1 MTIQFA
7 RNSFFNQ
14 ITDKER
20 RNKSSV
26 YYGIKRG
33 AGVAKYSGFL
43 ATTCLVGL
51 AVTQNK
57 AMAAPT
63 GGNVVGGNAN
73 ITVSGSQT
81 NINQSSNRAAI
92 DWQSFSVAA
101 DESVNFTVPNG
112 GATLNRVVG
121 SQASLIQG
129 TVTSNGSLYLVNPN
143 GLVLDAGSQISAQ
156 NFIATTSN
164 IDPAQFMTGDH
175 VTLQKSSTNA
185 RISLKGT
192 ITVADRGVVGIFAPK
207 VENQGTII
215 ANLGSVVLA
224 GSQASVIDFN
234 GDGLINFELGATD
247 GRSGESLLASN
258 KGVINAAGGHVT
270 LTAQGAESLFNAI
283 VENSGTINATSLS
296 AKGGTVTLKSNLGSV
311 NDSGTIEAS
320 GTTGGGNV
328 LVWASE
334 ATQYTGDIK
343 AEALSN
349 NQNIQSN
356 GGAVEVSGLKYL
368 NFNGLVSTL
377 SHNGGKTGTLLL
389 DPTDIEIRDA
399 APSPAGPAEI
409 TVASNNFTG
418 VGTNNTSYI
427 LTANLVAALTSNNVT
442 VDATAAGA
450 GTGTGKITVS
460 NDIIWGGTGNLTLK
474 AGNGGI
480 ALNANITSN
489 NATKRNLVL
498 YSDGGITQDP
508 TKGITVN
515 DLAVQHNMG
524 VQFTSVSA
532 GGNTFLNYKAGQTY
546 VIKSV
551 DLGGENHID
560 SISQFE
566 SRHLDSTDYNLARNQ
581 VTIKNVGD
589 LNVTGI
595 IYTSFD
601 NTALVSGNLNLIV
614 SGHLQLVGSRSGG
627 LTLNLNGV
635 GDANYVTFHA
645 GEHRMYVTRY
655 VISSNGH
662 DIIIDGGV
670 SFNDAA
676 NSSGGGG
683 NPNVMDLRDASGN
696 SGTLKFNANSAVTFY
711 GNAITIKTDKFDFSQ
726 LAANATAI
734 GVTNNG
740 SVANTY
746 FIWDYATKNVTGKAV
761 LGTQADANGLSFA
774 GGSYTLIN
782 TGATGTGFDGARIS
796 AGTVRGGLSV
806 NATGDIFIVTPT
818 STPLQNI
825 TSSGGSITLSRPS
838 ASTAEYSFGSTLRL
852 TAKNNIAINAPL
864 TMASGVDLI
873 LNSGVG
879 AAQNTTWS
887 ITQNAIGIIT
897 ADQMSINY
905 DSTSLIPTGNENN
918 IGTVTLNSD
927 NKVGTIWGVV
937 AKTVSIKNVIDL
949 NLSGGLV
956 GAGAANNSTITIDV
970 GATKNITIAPERNS
984 NLFHARGF
992 KTITLKANQLVFSN
1006 TSPHGITGDNRSFN
1020 TNNADLVLN
1029 TNRTPDGI
1037 HAFRVLHL
1045 ATGDVNLYN
1054 FILGTGNLTLK
1065 NYAGASLEVTTV
1077 TGDVLVGSAATAG
1090 SNGVSANATTYSG
1103 STFDTSWIT
1112 TNAIGSS
1119 HFDEIFA
1126 KYDTNAVKATGN
1138 IYVALSSNASDDNLR
1153 KIWSFTSTG
1162 GNVVFVNGA
1171 GVVNNFSAA
1180 LDTVVSAT
1188 TAGKGIQINSAVT
1201 FGTKNATLNAG
1212 TVVSNAGGISGT
1224 GALTVSAGN
1233 LTLNSG
1239 GAVSLSGLSVL
1250 GSVGGTVAGAVTL
1263 SGSFASL
1270 ADFTQTASG
1279 AFSITNSKSLT
1290 VTAGPTRLNGATGA
1304 ISYIVTGT
1312 TTPPGG
1318 TPTNNTLTLN
1328 TAINNGASNVTLS
1341 SAGALEVNKDI
1352 ATTGNISLTS
1362 TAENISGTG
1371 ALSGAA
1377 VTLQANTNIVANGNI
1392 TATGALNLTS
1402 TNGGISGTGALSGV
1416 AVTLQA
1422 NTGLVIGGNITATG
1436 NLSLTSTTDTI
1447 TSAAMSAFT
1456 LSGKNINAT
1465 ASKKLD
1471 FGGTIITATGTGVD
1485 GIVSLTSSTANIIGS
1500 GAISGTV
1507 VTATAN
1513 TALSLSGSVIASAG
1527 DVNLTAT
1534 TDSFTGNTGAGSK
1547 TISGRNVAITAQKG
1561 LDFGSTILT
1570 ATGAI
1575 NGANINGKVT
1585 LKSNDENITGSG
1597 AISGTV
1603 VNLKANTGLNIGGNI
1618 TASDNLTLTSVT
1630 DAITSASMSAYTIK
1644 GKNITLIAQK
1654 ALNFGG
1660 TIITATGTGVD
1671 GVVSLTSNDETI
1683 SGSGTISGTKVTV
1696 TANTALT
1703 LSGSVTASAG
1713 DVILKSLTG
1722 SFTGNT
1728 GVGARRISGKNV
1740 AITAQ
1745 TALNFGTT
1753 VISTTGAIVGSAIDG
1768 KVTLTS
1774 NAGSI
1779 SGSGAITGTVVSLSS
1794 YIGLEIGGNITA
1806 SDELTLASLNAT
1818 ITSAAM
1824 SAATIKGKNITLSAM
1839 NNLDFGATNIVATG
1853 AVTTTTA
1860 TVNRVQVTTVNGKV
1874 NLSSTNGNITGK
1886 GAISGTKVTEHAGN
1900 SITVDGL
1907 ITASA
1912 GDVSLTAG
1920 TGGITGT
1927 SEITATTLTLAST
1940 GAVNLSALSLGA
1952 TGTVTG
1958 TVAGDVAL
1966 GGSFLNYGGLRQ
1978 TANGSY
1984 AVTNSRSMT
1993 ITTLPS
1999 RASGVTGSISFTVTG
2014 VGNSLTFNNALN
2026 NTTGSLTLVSSGALT
2041 VSAAITTT
2049 TGGVTLSSVG
2059 ALAINAGITTGSGN
2073 VSLNSGAGLT
2083 INTAITTTSG
2093 NVSLRSVGAL
2103 AVNTDITT
2111 TGNVDLHSTTAGI
2124 SFGTNKKITANTL
2137 SGDAAGNVDLKTNLV
2152 KLGTFT
2158 VTNSGTSRN
2167 LLKVTN
2173 DGALEIIGVV
2183 TNAGQTVNIITGTGD
2198 LNTTGAGHII
2208 ADTLTGSAAGVVNI
2222 ATSINNLG
2230 AFTVSGGSNFTLTN
2244 DKALIVAGA
2253 VSAVGGTLQL
2263 ETSSG
2268 AISVNKDITAA
2279 TVNLRAF
2286 TAIISGA
2293 TSASNTGNGLINA
2306 TNLSLSGNGA
2316 MTAYGSFGTLSS
2328 FTQGASGGA
2337 VIVSSA
2343 TGLTVSSAV
2352 NNGSNAVT
2360 LMAGSGNL
2368 ALNAAV
2374 TGSDVTLGS
2383 AGGKISQTAKLTVNG
2398 KLIADAAGGSLTLE
2412 NTSNEISQLAGIRG
2426 AGISIKNTK
2435 ALTLTGNITSTGLG
2449 NTIIINNSLGATNT
2463 EKAISLGADIVISG
2477 ATILL
2482 DLGGGTSG
2490 TTHTNGDGGAFTT
2503 GNFVLKTYAAGNVS
2517 NSSNLAI
2524 LANSFTFGTAA
2535 NTVFIDTGIST
2546 LSTAIGQSNFVAND
2560 KGVIVIGAD
2569 YADARL
2575 GTLKA
2580 STSLSNSSLTG
2591 ASISSSDYSKLR
2603 YGTLQNTSAST
2614 DVNFAGD
2621 IYVNG
2626 ATVNFTSITS
2636 TGGHVYFVG
2645 AYTDA
2650 NNLIVSAGNGI
2661 AINAALNVGANKLTL
2676 TTGRGGVVG
2685 SGVITA
2691 GTLTT
2696 TNDAAI
2702 ASVTGSGV
2710 VGGINLSGSNLISA
2724 FGDLSNSG
2732 GGNISIT
2739 NGQTANVV
2747 SGANWSNKNG
2757 MIIVKLTTGNLNLLG
2772 DMTVATGTA
2781 ALRVD
2786 LASSANITSS
2796 TGTNTISG
2804 KGVDVYYSGK
2814 SDGNG
2819 VKFNL
2824 GTAPAVGSTPAVAG
2838 GVFTHVADATPK
2850 SGTSE
2855 TIDKA
2860 YTVPVTTSFL
2870 SLGATS
2876 GITVVNN
2883 DGTTPSS
2890 QPAVGKGL
2898 RFRTTDAVTID
2909 GNWGAATATNN
2920 GSLRWIEGGTINV
2933 KPNTAFAGSI
2943 VLVATDTAWTAAGT
2957 TATVAGNAATNDI
2970 FANLYIAGNL
2980 TAAKDVILLQ
2990 NGDLSATK
2998 KTSVA
3003 PGADAYG
3010 IYVGGA
3016 VTATSGSVIMSQ
3028 NKAITATAGSAW
3040 GIKANNTIYGKIG
3053 VDIYNGGAVTANQT
3067 ANTLNVSAYGVQL
3080 IGAVSTGDQLA
3091 ANSASINNNGDVKAN
3106 IISDATAYGS
3116 TAASAFTT
3124 SATNS
3129 ADATINANAAAE
3141 AVRALNA
3148 AIAGTAAGSKPS
3160 ISITVSG
3167 TATTYDLSTT
3177 LGYNN
3182 AYAASVTKYKNE
3194 NASLKTNLI
3203 NSNKATLLFAGK
3215 AVSATGVSTG
3225 NVTSGSVSIGN
3236 NANVTDNV
3244 DVSGAAITSS
3254 KIPTVSS
3261 TGLALGVLT
3270 ASQGRVVVSHAG
3282 AVSGITSAT
3291 GINLASATGK
3301 GVANVGK
3308 RVTVNTNP
3316 ATITT
3321 PTASVTGGVAV
3332 SAFGSVTSNSTSGA
3346 SKGIA
3351 AGVLTGSVGAMTVTQ
3366 TGNVMGGV
3374 SATGVSLTNV
3384 NATGSV
3390 GTIQTKV
3397 ETSGANTTTTVTTT
3411 DTVLGNITIGQ
3422 SGDVTAGAGHAMGIS
3437 GAALTGSLGSVNV
3450 SQDGAVTGT
3459 GGAATGIN
3467 LAGAVTATNALAVPG
3482 ATPAAA
3488 AVTNKTDYLA
3498 VTGGVSINQAGDV
3511 HATGAGASAKA
3522 IAAIAVNGASGV
3534 AVTQNGNVTGK
3545 LDAYGIY
3552 AAGALGSTH
3561 GTVSVSNEAAK
3572 TIRAETGRAFG
3583 INLLG
3588 GVSTAGSVVA
3598 TRDGSIT
3605 VAQKSTVTADKS
3617 SATGLNIGA
3626 VILTT
3631 GTNGSTVNLS
3641 NSGNVTANQSKDN
3654 RSVSATGI
3662 MTAFVSGGNL
3672 ATNHVTITNSGVV
3685 TANNF
3690 NTAAENALAQDLI
3703 NSLPGQSVTAT
3714 GVNATTTLS
3723 GGKMNI
3729 SNSGDV
3735 THGTNVTARNYIV
3748 SATGIN
3754 LTGNQIAGAALTI
3767 TQSGAITGLT
3777 SAMGVNEAGFM
3788 QAIKGDLTVQ
3798 STGAKEVKAETGLS
3812 TSGTATGL
3820 NLIGTL
3826 LANAGK
3832 VTVSQDGNVTGVLNA
3847 TGINLLTASATGVA
3861 QVTRTTGGAIVT
3873 AGVLSGLTITHTG
3886 DVSSNEMVGTSK
3898 GINVIGGLTA
3908 TNGIVTVTQDL
3919 STLPTAKGITGGV
3932 LARGISLGGVTSTGV
3947 VSSNAGSGVT
3957 ATTTA
3962 SVMGGITIR
3971 QNGNVTGKNGDANGI
3986 LVNGAITAIN
3996 GTVTVR
4002 TGVDASAT
4010 PVVTNRIIN
4019 AKTGKAFGMNLLGAV
4034 TTVGHASNV
4043 DASIIAAQNATV
4055 TSDKGSATGL
4065 NAGAVIL
4072 ANATTSSTVNLSNN
4086 GDVTANQSKANRSV
4100 SATGISTVYVA
4111 GGNLATNNVTITNNG
4126 IVKANNVDD
4135 TTAAG
4140 YASDYFI
4147 SVAKAEAANKY
4158 NTQATNA
4165 ATAAMTGQDFL
4176 TVGAKTYNLATEKNA
4191 ATNAFV
4197 ADYLATK
4204 EEVTKYVTSRK
4215 AAYAQ
4220 AGSVVNSTGVN
4231 SGTVIA
4237 GGNLNVSNTAE
4248 VSHGANGT
4256 AQNYVVSATGVNLTG
4271 VLVASLGKVAVSQT
4285 ASVEGITAAT
4295 GISMISA
4302 SGTGRA
4308 KVSYTTK
4315 LNSDPETAPTT
4326 VTESVTGGVS
4336 ISATGV
4342 VTSNSTAGTSKG
4354 IVVLGGLTGTLGT
4367 VTVTLGGDMNVT
4379 NSGKV
4384 SGGVSATGI
4393 TLAAVTATGSA
4404 SITATNKVETTTSVK
4419 VGTGIPTVT
4428 KSTNTK
4434 VTTTEAISGDITI
4447 KELGDVKANAGSA
4460 TGIVGYGGI
4469 TSILGSVNVTQSG
4482 SINGTGGSA
4491 TGINLA
4497 GVVTSINA
4505 ASSSNTQ
4512 PAFTP
4517 VPTVS
4522 GTTTV
4527 TTTTVTTTNSSVNGA
4542 VTGSISL
4549 KQTGDVSAGAG
4560 AAKAISAV
4568 VLNGASGV
4576 NVAQSSNVEGS
4587 TDAYGIYVLG
4597 SIGATKGKVT
4607 VKTSVDDAGDALTT
4621 AKTITATTGNAF
4633 GMNLL
4638 GAVTSGSFGLVDNAN
4653 ITVEQ
4658 NAAVTANGGSATGV
4672 AIPVIILANDTAS
4685 TVSSV
4690 ISVVNN
4696 GAVSATQS
4704 KANRSVS
4711 ATGVSTALVLGGNLA
4726 TNNVTITN
4734 NGIVKANNASD
4745 TTAAGYASDY
4755 FINVAKAEA
4764 ANKYTTQATN
4774 AANTTINAVT
4784 PGATAKI
4791 TVAGID
4797 YLIGTDAQKA
4807 TARTAFVAD
4816 YLATNPVVTS
4826 FVASRKAA
4834 LYQAGSVVNSTGINA
4849 GTTLS
4854 GGAMTITNSGDVSH
4868 GTNKSAL
4875 NYVASATGINLT
4887 GNQIAGAALTVT
4899 QSGAITGNSSA
4910 IGVNEAGLMQA
4921 IKGTLTVQSTD
4932 ATKEVK
4938 VDTTATTF
4946 GTATGLNLN
4955 GTLLANAGQ
4964 IIVNHDGK
4972 VTGVLN
4978 ATGINLLTAT
4988 AIGVAQVT
4996 RGTGVNT
5003 TGVLSG
5009 LTITVIGDVS
5019 SNETIG
5025 TSKGINVIAG
5035 LTATNGIVT
5044 VTQNSSTTTGIS
5056 GGVLASGI
5064 TLGGVTSTGVVASDV
5079 GTGVGR
5085 VVTSAAP
5092 GGIVI
5097 RQNSHVTGN
5106 TGGANGILVNGA
5118 ITAINGTVTVK
5129 TGVDASATPV
5139 VTNRII
5145 NAKSGKAFGMNLLG
5159 AVTTVGHASNVDA
5172 SIIAAQNA
5180 TVTSDKGSATGLN
5193 AGAVILANA
5202 TTSSTVNLSNNGD
5215 VTANQSKA
5223 NRSVSATGI
5232 STAYVYGGNLAT
5244 NNVTITNNGI
5254 VKAINVDDTTA
5265 GTFATDAQTNAIN
5278 LDYDAYLT
5286 EVSTNWAKADVA
5298 SKFNNGGV
5306 SYQYY
5311 IGVNTYTIYNNSPNT
5326 DVVKLATAA
5335 YKNLLK
5341 NDPNYSAAANPQ
5353 WRINKLAQ
5361 IGQTGS
5367 VVTAT
5372 GVSAGTVIAGGNLTI
5387 ENTSTGAVS
5396 HGSVDAAPNYLVSAT
5411 GINVTG
5417 ALIATLGQVS
5427 VKQGGAVT
5435 GVTSATGISMIS
5447 ATGSGIAG
5455 VSYTTQIGN
5464 GVATSTAVTSA
5475 VTSAISISGNGNV
5488 SASGATSTAKGIV
5501 VLGNLI
5507 GTQGAVSVTLGTST
5521 TTGTV
5526 SGGASATGISVVNVN
5541 ATGSAT
5547 KIETKVVTAPAPSS
5561 TTTTT
5566 VTTTTAL
5573 AGDITITQKGDV
5585 SVSAVSAGSATGVV
5599 GNALT
5604 AALGSVSVT
5613 AGAVTGVSS
5622 ATTGV
5627 GNTATGI
5634 NLTGVATAT
5643 NANAVNGTTIT
5654 AGNTKTTTNLS
5665 AVTGS
5670 IVSLNQTGDVIVNGS
5685 GTVGEAKAIVTS
5697 VLSGAS
5703 GVSVLQNGAV
5713 TGKSDAYGILVN
5725 GAILSNSG
5733 VVRVKS
5739 GVSLITDTTVPATAK
5754 IITAKNGKAYGIK
5767 LADVN
5772 TARAVGVTADGSIT
5786 VGQYATV
5793 TADKSSATG
5802 VTLANVILANGTAN
5816 STINLSN
5823 NGAVTAKQSVANPL
5837 VTAIGVAVNGA
5848 VVGGNMAGNNVTI
5861 TNGGVVAAKTSADV
5875 IVPTSS
5881 FDIKAVAS
5889 ITANTVGNTL
5899 SLNAIGNIDATGAVI
5914 IAKTVTASS
5923 GTAVNV
5929 GGKVSLNNGGNQI
5942 ANFGAITAGSFDI
5955 GSAIDFNLTGDLTKT
5970 STVVSDPMKLSNY
5983 KNGLGITVAA
5993 GGISAKRASGNLAIS
6008 FKGTGKFAAAGGSIT
6023 YVNTAVNPN
6032 TSTVLTSTDLSNKA
6046 SSVTSAGVT
6055 ITSN

>member
-1 MTIQFA
+1 MFNTSMLNKAIDA
-7 RNSFFNQ
+7 SFFNKSS
-14 ITDKER
+14 DKQR
-20 RNKSSV
+20 RNKSSL

-33 AGVAKYSGFL
+33 AGVAKYSGLL

-73 ITVSGSQT
+73 ITVSGTQT
-81 NINQSSNRAAI
+81 NINQTTNRAAI

-129 TVTSNGSLYLVNPN
+129 RVSSNGSLYLVNPN

-234 GDGLINFELGATD
+234 GDGLINFELGASD
-247 GRSGESLLASN
+247 GRTGESLLASN

-270 LTAQGAESLFNAI
+270 LTAQGAESLFNAV

-296 AKGGTVTLKSNLGSV
+296 AKGGTVTLKANLGSV

-320 GTTGGGNV
+320 GATGGGNV

-334 ATQYTGDIK
+334 NAKFTGNIK

-349 NQNIQSN
+349 SQNIISN
-356 GGAVEVSGLKYL
+356 GGAVEISGIKYL

-389 DPTDIEIRDA
+389 DPSDITISNGTDTDSANASNSFTGSAATSIINVTTLVTALGTNNIIIDA
-399 APSPAGPAEI
+399 TGGSGTSTTSSI
-409 TVASNNFTG
+409 TVAND
-418 VGTNNTSYI
+418 VVWTSGKNLT
-427 LTANLVAALTSNNVT
+427 LTAGSGGIAINAKIN
-442 VDATAAGA
+442 G
-450 GTGTGKITVS
+450 GT
-460 NDIIWGGTGNLTLK
+460 TGNLTMTS
-474 AGNGGI
+474 GG
-480 ALNANITSN
+480 NITEG
-489 NATKRNLVL
+489 AA
-498 YSDGGITQDP
+498 GIIIANT
-508 TKGITVN
+508 
-515 DLAVQHNMG
+515 
-524 VQFTSVSA
+524 VSA
-532 GGNTFLNYKAGQTY
+532 
-546 VIKSV
+546 S
-551 DLGGENHID
+551 
-560 SISQFE
+560 
-566 SRHLDSTDYNLARNQ
+566 
-581 VTIKNVGD
+581 
-589 LNVTGI
+589 
-595 IYTSFD
+595 
-601 NTALVSGNLNLIV
+601 
-614 SGHLQLVGSRSGG
+614 
-627 LTLNLNGV
+627 
-635 GDANYVTFHA
+635 
-645 GEHRMYVTRY
+645 
-655 VISSNGH
+655 
-662 DIIIDGGV
+662 
-670 SFNDAA
+670 
-676 NSSGGGG
+676 
-683 NPNVMDLRDASGN
+683 
-696 SGTLKFNANSAVTFY
+696 
-711 GNAITIKTDKFDFSQ
+711 
-726 LAANATAI
+726 
-734 GVTNNG
+734 
-740 SVANTY
+740 
-746 FIWDYATKNVTGKAV
+746 
-761 LGTQADANGLSFA
+761 
-774 GGSYTLIN
+774 
-782 TGATGTGFDGARIS
+782 
-796 AGTVRGGLSV
+796 
-806 NATGDIFIVTPT
+806 
-818 STPLQNI
+818 
-825 TSSGGSITLSRPS
+825 
-838 ASTAEYSFGSTLRL
+838 
-852 TAKNNIAINAPL
+852 
-864 TMASGVDLI
+864 
-873 LNSGVG
+873 
-879 AAQNTTWS
+879 
-887 ITQNAIGIIT
+887 
-897 ADQMSINY
+897 
-905 DSTSLIPTGNENN
+905 
-918 IGTVTLNSD
+918 
-927 NKVGTIWGVV
+927 
-937 AKTVSIKNVIDL
+937 
-949 NLSGGLV
+949 
-956 GAGAANNSTITIDV
+956 
-970 GATKNITIAPERNS
+970 
-984 NLFHARGF
+984 
-992 KTITLKANQLVFSN
+992 
-1006 TSPHGITGDNRSFN
+1006 
-1020 TNNADLVLN
+1020 
-1029 TNRTPDGI
+1029 
-1037 HAFRVLHL
+1037 
-1045 ATGDVNLYN
+1045 
-1054 FILGTGNLTLK
+1054 
-1065 NYAGASLEVTTV
+1065 
-1077 TGDVLVGSAATAG
+1077 
-1090 SNGVSANATTYSG
+1090 
-1103 STFDTSWIT
+1103 
-1112 TNAIGSS
+1112 
-1119 HFDEIFA
+1119 
-1126 KYDTNAVKATGN
+1126 
-1138 IYVALSSNASDDNLR
+1138 
-1153 KIWSFTSTG
+1153 STG
-1162 GNVVFVNGA
+1162 GNIVLDNAANSMTKLGA
-1171 GVVNNFSAA
+1171 ITVGTTNKSITIVNNR
-1180 LDTVVSAT
+1180 
-1188 TAGKGIQINSAVT
+1188 
-1201 FGTKNATLNAG
+1201 
-1212 TVVSNAGGISGT
+1212 
-1224 GALTVSAGN
+1224 ALT
-1233 LTLNSG
+1233 LT
-1239 GAVSLSGLSVL
+1239 GAVS
-1250 GSVGGTVAGAVTL
+1250 
-1263 SGSFASL
+1263 
-1270 ADFTQTASG
+1270 TANN
-1279 AFSITNSKSLT
+1279 ATN
-1290 VTAGPTRLNGATGA
+1290 
-1304 ISYIVTGT
+1304 
-1312 TTPPGG
+1312 
-1318 TPTNNTLTLN
+1318 
-1328 TAINNGASNVTLS
+1328 
-1341 SAGALEVNKDI
+1341 
-1352 ATTGNISLTS
+1352 TGNISITTAKLNADDNGKLTI
-1362 TAENISGTG
+1362 NNTG
-1371 ALSGAA
+1371 G
-1377 VTLQANTNIVANGNI
+1377 I
-1392 TATGALNLTS
+1392 TWYGTGALNLTLDIGGMLFNGNI
-1402 TNGGISGTGALSGV
+1402 NGGTTGILNIDTKGQVTNNSGFVTAGTLNFTGRNTAGSVLNNASLLFFGENHVGKIGNITGATGNADFRVDNYQDIVIDGVVNWNGTLRLNSVGGSITQNANSTITATAIDFEAFDTFTTYNNVTLGNNGNRISRISTLYAKDFTLVNSGNLEIGLGSSGSTAVHTIISGTA
-1416 AVTLQA
+1416 
-1422 NTGLVIGGNITATG
+1422 NITT
-1436 NLSLTSTTDTI
+1436 
-1447 TSAAMSAFT
+1447 
-1456 LSGKNINAT
+1456 
-1465 ASKKLD
+1465 
-1471 FGGTIITATGTGVD
+1471 TATTGANAQAGNFTQTQGLAAGTLN
-1485 GIVSLTSSTANIIGS
+1485 LTVA
-1500 GAISGTV
+1500 GA
-1507 VTATAN
+1507 
-1513 TALSLSGSVIASAG
+1513 
-1527 DVNLTAT
+1527 VNLTNRGNDIT
-1534 TDSFTGNTGAGSK
+1534 TLGTLSFDGTKDFGIASFHGTGLTINNNITTTGDVTLILGGGGVTFGANK
-1547 TISGRNVAITAQKG
+1547 KITANSLTG
-1561 LDFGSTILT
+1561 SAASNVNLTTSINNLGDFTITNTQNAERTRYISNYQLT
-1570 ATGAI
+1570 VTNDKALNILGTVSNLGGTVNLAVTGAI
-1575 NGANINGKVT
+1575 NTTAPVAGRAAVPASQGVAAQPAVAAVAGGKIIADKLIGSATDSVAILGNITNLGNFGVGSGNNFSLTNDNGFTIIGAVGSSAARAGVVT
-1585 LKSNDENITGSG
+1585 LKTLAGDINTSTEASPGIGS
-1597 AISGTV
+1597 
-1603 VNLKANTGLNIGGNI
+1603 I
-1618 TASDNLTLTSVT
+1618 TAASLAVESAGAATLKGLTLT
-1630 DAITSASMSAYTIK
+1630 
-1644 GKNITLIAQK
+1644 
-1654 ALNFGG
+1654 
-1660 TIITATGTGVD
+1660 
-1671 GVVSLTSNDETI
+1671 
-1683 SGSGTISGTKVTV
+1683 
-1696 TANTALT
+1696 
-1703 LSGSVTASAG
+1703 
-1713 DVILKSLTG
+1713 
-1722 SFTGNT
+1722 
-1728 GVGARRISGKNV
+1728 
-1740 AITAQ
+1740 
-1745 TALNFGTT
+1745 
-1753 VISTTGAIVGSAIDG
+1753 
-1768 KVTLTS
+1768 
-1774 NAGSI
+1774 
-1779 SGSGAITGTVVSLSS
+1779 GAITGHVA
-1794 YIGLEIGGNITA
+1794 GNV
-1806 SDELTLASLNAT
+1806 L
-1818 ITSAAM
+1818 
-1824 SAATIKGKNITLSAM
+1824 
-1839 NNLDFGATNIVATG
+1839 
-1853 AVTTTTA
+1853 
-1860 TVNRVQVTTVNGKV
+1860 
-1874 NLSSTNGNITGK
+1874 
-1886 GAISGTKVTEHAGN
+1886 ISGVYTGN
-1900 SITVDGL
+1900 SGL
-1907 ITASA
+1907 Q
-1912 GDVSLTAG
+1912 
-1920 TGGITGT
+1920 
-1927 SEITATTLTLAST
+1927 
-1940 GAVNLSALSLGA
+1940 
-1952 TGTVTG
+1952 
-1958 TVAGDVAL
+1958 
-1966 GGSFLNYGGLRQ
+1966 Q

-1984 AVTNSRSMT
+1984 IISNATSFTVSNTSKPN
-1993 ITTLPS
+1993 
-1999 RASGVTGSISFTVTG
+1999 RAQGVTGDVGFIATGTGNFVTLSEDVDFGAFSLTLGSDEALTLNHNITTTGKLNLTSKVGISNTGFKINAGTISGSAGGAVNLATNVTNLGDFTVTNG
-2014 VGNSLTFNNALN
+2014 ANLTITNDKALVVN
-2026 NTTGSLTLVSSGALT
+2026 GAVNLTAGT
-2041 VSAAITTT
+2041 AAT
-2049 TGGVTLSSVG
+2049 
-2059 ALAINAGITTGSGN
+2059 AGN
-2073 VSLNSGAGLT
+2073 VSL
-2083 INTAITTTSG
+2083 
-2093 NVSLRSVGAL
+2093 
-2103 AVNTDITT
+2103 TT
-2111 TGNVDLHSTTAGI
+2111 TGNVNNVGNSITTSTVANAVG
-2124 SFGTNKKITANTL
+2124 SITAQNVTL
-2137 SGDAAGNVDLKTNLV
+2137 TSAGLINVSNL
-2152 KLGTFT
+2152 
-2158 VTNSGTSRN
+2158 S
-2167 LLKVTN
+2167 
-2173 DGALEIIGVV
+2173 
-2183 TNAGQTVNIITGTGD
+2183 VNG
-2198 LNTTGAGHII
+2198 
-2208 ADTLTGSAAGVVNI
+2208 TLTGSAAGAVTLGGSINLLGAITQSAIGAFAVNATGNLVVTNAPTRTGTATGAINYNVTGSTTSGGVTTYNTITIGGQLNFGASDVSFNSSGAIAVNSNVTTTGNISLISSNGGITNLASTKITAATLTGSANGNVSLITSITNLGNFTITNNTNTLTLNNDKALNISGVVKATNNNADISINTVTLNVTGGGITTANTGNLKAIVINGSATDKVTLKGSIDSIGNFSVTNNRDFELTSAVATRAGGALNVGTGNVSITTTQGDITTNNATITANNLTLTSAGAINMSGLALSGSITGSAKGAVTLGGSFASLGAFTQSVSGAFTVTNARSLTISAAPTRTNGATGLISYSVTGASNTLTTSGALNFIATDVSFSSEGALVISNAMSSTGVISLTSTSAGISGSGLVTAGTLNVTAADNVSLTTSLTNLGVVSVTGTSKNFTLSNNKALNI
-2222 ATSINNLG
+2222 AKAVIVTGAVSLTTTNGGAITTGANGSITAASLAVTSAGAASLSGLNISGAVTGTVNGAVTLDGTFGSYSGLQQTANGTFTLKSSQNLTNLVAPTRKTGVTGAVVIATTGTGTISFFSTVNFDANNVSISSDAELVIDQNLITTGNLYLSSKNGSVKTFVDSATPANSKKITANILTGSAGGAVNLAGSVATLGAFTQTASGDFTLKNDRNLLVTAAPTRTNNATGTIEIEVTGSTTANNAVNYNTLTVNAVLTTGAANLSLKSSGALAINNNLTTTGTVSVSSTNGAIILAGGRKITADILIGSANSTTNDVFLTTNVNKLGAFTVANGKNLTIINDKALTVTGAVALSAAATGVNPAKGNVTLQSLVGGITGTGGISANNLTLTSAEAINLSGLTLTGTVSGTARGAVTLDGSIATLGGFVQFANGNFSVTNSRSMVVSVAPVRIFGVSGNISYNVTGAGNILELKSNINNGAANVSLRSDGALAINGDVVTTGNVDIQSDNAGITMGTGKVIAANTLTGKARGSVTLNTNISNLG
-2230 AFTVSGGSNFTLTN
+2230 AFTVNAPDNLNLGNIPNLTLTN
-2244 DKALIVAGA
+2244 NNGFTITGVVSNAVTGGYVKLISSLGGINTTPDGRVDAEMLIGSAAGEVNLATRIDKLNTFTVTGNNNLSIANDRALSVIGLVSAKDGTVKLSTNSGGLTLNNSIDNSITATTVNLVGWAGINGSLGKIKATTLMGSNISAAVTLNTNITNLNLFTVNNSNFALTNDGALNVIGA
-2253 VSAVGGTLQL
+2253 VSAG
-2263 ETSSG
+2263 
-2268 AISVNKDITAA
+2268 
-2279 TVNLRAF
+2279 
-2286 TAIISGA
+2286 
-2293 TSASNTGNGLINA
+2293 TGNISLA
-2306 TNLSLSGNGA
+2306 TTGA
-2316 MTAYGSFGTLSS
+2316 
-2328 FTQGASGGA
+2328 
-2337 VIVSSA
+2337 
-2343 TGLTVSSAV
+2343 
-2352 NNGSNAVT
+2352 
-2360 LMAGSGNL
+2360 L
-2368 ALNAAV
+2368 ALNASLSGADISLTAGGAGGAISQAAAANVTASGTLSASTAGAV
-2374 TGSDVTLGS
+2374 ALTATGNSIAKLGAITGSSITINNARAL
-2383 AGGKISQTAKLTVNG
+2383 
-2398 KLIADAAGGSLTLE
+2398 SLTGD
-2412 NTSNEISQLAGIRG
+2412 IV
-2426 AGISIKNTK
+2426 
-2435 ALTLTGNITSTGLG
+2435 STGG
-2449 NTIIINNSLGATNT
+2449 AITINNSFGDTDAK
-2463 EKAISLGADIVISG
+2463 KAITVAPATGTTIIVSGGDI
-2477 ATILL
+2477 LF

-2490 TTHTNGDGGAFTT
+2490 NSHTSGGGVFDA
-2503 GNFVLKTYAAGNVS
+2503 GNNLLKTYGG
-2517 NSSNLAI
+2517 
-2524 LANSFTFGTAA
+2524 TQTAA
-2535 NTVFIDTGIST
+2535 NASNLTILADSFSLGATGSNKNFDVGSAK
-2546 LSTAIGQSNFVAND
+2546 LSTVTGKVTFVDDRGVLVLGSNTDVGGVTYQAKSNTYGNVKTGGAIAS
-2560 KGVIVIGAD
+2560 AD
-2569 YADARL
+2569 L
-2575 GTLKA
+2575 SKVTGTV
-2580 STSLSNSSLTG
+2580 
-2591 ASISSSDYSKLR
+2591 ISSV
-2603 YGTLQNTSAST
+2603 NET
-2614 DVNFAGD
+2614 DVNFTGD

-2636 TGGHVYFVG
+2636 TGGRVYFVG

-2710 VGGINLSGSNLISA
+2710 VGGINLSGENVITKL
-2724 FGDLSNSG
+2724 GDLTNSG
-2732 GGNISIT
+2732 GGGISIKNSKAT
-2739 NGQTANVV
+2739 QTDVAEN
-2747 SGANWSNKNG
+2747 AIWSNKNG

-2772 DMTVATGTA
+2772 DMTVATGTT

-2786 LASSANITSS
+2786 LGASANITSS

-2824 GTAPAVGSTPAVAG
+2824 GATAAVGSTPAFAG

-2850 SGTSE
+2850 SGSSE

-2890 QPAVGKGL
+2890 QPLGKGL
-2898 RFRTTDAVTID
+2898 RFGSAVAVTID

-2933 KPNTAFAGSI
+2933 KPNASFAGSI
-2943 VLVATDTAWTAAGT
+2943 VLAATGSAAT
-2957 TATVAGNAATNDI
+2957 PTIAGNATTNDI
-2970 FANLYIAGNL
+2970 FANLYVAGNL

-2990 NGDLSATK
+2990 TGNVTPPALLASG
-2998 KTSVA
+2998 KTASNA

-3016 VTATSGSVIMSQ
+3016 VTATSGSVIMAQ
-3028 NKAITATAGSAW
+3028 TGAVTANSGSAW
-3040 GIKANNTIYGKIG
+3040 GIKANNIIYGKIG
-3053 VDIYNGGAVTANQT
+3053 VDIYNGGAVTAAQT
-3067 ANTLNVSAYGVQL
+3067 LSNLSVSAYGVQL
-3080 IGAVSTGDQLA
+3080 IGAVWTGGNLA
-3091 ANSASINNNGDVKAN
+3091 ANSVGINNNGDVKAN
-3106 IISDATAYGS
+3106 ILSDATAYGS
-3116 TAASAFTT
+3116 MAASVFTT

-3861 QVTRTTGGAIVT
+3861 NVSKTVQINSATASASMPVT
-3873 AGVLSGLTITHTG
+3873 AGVASGVSISETG
-3886 DVSSNEMVGTSK
+3886 NVTSNSTVGTSK
-3898 GINVIGGLTA
+3898 GINVIAGVTA
-3908 TNGIVTVTQDL
+3908 TLGKVEITQESDV
-3919 STLPTAKGITGGV
+3919 AGGV
-3932 LARGISLGGVTSTGV
+3932 LASGITLSGVTSTGSAERID
-3947 VSSNAGSGVT
+3947 SSVGTSGIGEANIVK
-3957 ATTTA
+3957 TTTLTKNDA
-3962 SVMGGITIR
+3962 VVGGITIR
-3971 QNGNVTGKNGDANGI
+3971 QNGAVTGNNGDANGI
-3986 LVNGAITAIN
+3986 VGYGALTAIN
-3996 GTVTVR
+3996 GAVSVKTAVDSTLAAAVT
-4002 TGVDASAT
+4002 S
-4010 PVVTNRIIN
+4010 
-4019 AKTGKAFGMNLLGAV
+4019 KTIRAMNGKAFGMNLVAPV
-4034 TTVGHASNV
+4034 STV
-4043 DASIIAAQNATV
+4043 SINGFTGEAGITVAQNATI
-4055 TSDKGSATGL
+4055 TSDNSSATGL
-4065 NAGAVIL
+4065 NTGAVIL
-4072 ANATTSSTVNLSNN
+4072 ANGTTSSTVNLSNSGN
-4086 GDVTANQSKANRSV
+4086 VTANQSKANRSV
-4100 SATGISTVYVA
+4100 SATGISTVYVY
-4111 GGNLATNNVTITNNG
+4111 GGNLSGNHVTITNSG
-4126 IVKANNVDD
+4126 VVTAINVSD
-4135 TTAAG
+4135 TTADSYLTDTGVRAG
-4140 YASDYFI
+4140 TDARAVTSFDLAAQAAADKAINDAIAANQTSI
-4147 SVAKAEAANKY
+4147 SVGG
-4158 NTQATNA
+4158 NTKSISNATDKTATRTAYITWYKDSRATELTNLKQSNA
-4165 ATAAMTGQDFL
+4165 AQYIL
-4176 TVGAKTYNLATEKNA
+4176 N
-4191 ATNAFV
+4191 
-4197 ADYLATK
+4197 
-4204 EEVTKYVTSRK
+4204 
-4215 AAYAQ
+4215 
-4220 AGSVVNSTGVN
+4220 GSV
-4231 SGTVIA
+4231 
-4237 GGNLNVSNTAE
+4237 
-4248 VSHGANGT
+4248 
-4256 AQNYVVSATGVNLTG
+4256 
-4271 VLVASLGKVAVSQT
+4271 
-4285 ASVEGITAAT
+4285 
-4295 GISMISA
+4295 
-4302 SGTGRA
+4302 
-4308 KVSYTTK
+4308 
-4315 LNSDPETAPTT
+4315 
-4326 VTESVTGGVS
+4326 
-4336 ISATGV
+4336 
-4342 VTSNSTAGTSKG
+4342 
-4354 IVVLGGLTGTLGT
+4354 
-4367 VTVTLGGDMNVT
+4367 
-4379 NSGKV
+4379 
-4384 SGGVSATGI
+4384 
-4393 TLAAVTATGSA
+4393 VTATG
-4404 SITATNKVETTTSVK
+4404 V
-4419 VGTGIPTVT
+4419 
-4428 KSTNTK
+4428 
-4434 VTTTEAISGDITI
+4434 
-4447 KELGDVKANAGSA
+4447 
-4460 TGIVGYGGI
+4460 
-4469 TSILGSVNVTQSG
+4469 
-4482 SINGTGGSA
+4482 
-4491 TGINLA
+4491 
-4497 GVVTSINA
+4497 
-4505 ASSSNTQ
+4505 
-4512 PAFTP
+4512 
-4517 VPTVS
+4517 
-4522 GTTTV
+4522 
-4527 TTTTVTTTNSSVNGA
+4527 
-4542 VTGSISL
+4542 
-4549 KQTGDVSAGAG
+4549 
-4560 AAKAISAV
+4560 
-4568 VLNGASGV
+4568 
-4576 NVAQSSNVEGS
+4576 
-4587 TDAYGIYVLG
+4587 
-4597 SIGATKGKVT
+4597 
-4607 VKTSVDDAGDALTT
+4607 
-4621 AKTITATTGNAF
+4621 
-4633 GMNLL
+4633 
-4638 GAVTSGSFGLVDNAN
+4638 
-4653 ITVEQ
+4653 
-4658 NAAVTANGGSATGV
+4658 
-4672 AIPVIILANDTAS
+4672 
-4685 TVSSV
+4685 
-4690 ISVVNN
+4690 
-4696 GAVSATQS
+4696 
-4704 KANRSVS
+4704 
-4711 ATGVSTALVLGGNLA
+4711 
-4726 TNNVTITN
+4726 
-4734 NGIVKANNASD
+4734 
-4745 TTAAGYASDY
+4745 
-4755 FINVAKAEA
+4755 
-4764 ANKYTTQATN
+4764 
-4774 AANTTINAVT
+4774 
-4784 PGATAKI
+4784 
-4791 TVAGID
+4791 
-4797 YLIGTDAQKA
+4797 
-4807 TARTAFVAD
+4807 
-4816 YLATNPVVTS
+4816 
-4826 FVASRKAA
+4826 
-4834 LYQAGSVVNSTGINA
+4834 NA

-4854 GGAMTITNSGDVSH
+4854 GGAMTITNSNDVSH

-4910 IGVNEAGLMQA
+4910 MGVNEAGLMQA

-4978 ATGINLLTAT
+4978 ATGINLLTAIAT
-4988 AIGVAQVT
+4988 GVAQVT

-5009 LTITVIGDVS
+5009 LTITVTGDVS

-5129 TGVDASATPV
+5129 TGVDTIGAITASATAK
-5139 VTNRII
+5139 TI
-5145 NAKSGKAFGMNLLG
+5145 NAKAGKAFGINLV
-5159 AVTTVGHASNVDA
+5159 APVSTVGYVSTVDA
-5172 SIIAAQNA
+5172 SITVGQYT
-5180 TVTSDKGSATGLN
+5180 TVTAEKGSATGLN
-5193 AGAVILANA
+5193 AGAVILANGT
-5202 TTSSTVNLSNNGD
+5202 TTSKVDLSNNGA
-5215 VTANQSKA
+5215 VTANQGTTPASL
-5223 NRSVSATGI
+5223 SVSATGVATI
-5232 STAYVYGGNLAT
+5232 YVAGGNLAT
-5244 NNVTITNNGI
+5244 NNVSISNN
-5254 VKAINVDDTTA
+5254 KAVTANNISTSQESGLHANSVTVD
-5265 GTFATDAQTNAIN
+5265 
-5278 LDYDAYLT
+5278 
-5286 EVSTNWAKADVA
+5286 
-5298 SKFNNGGV
+5298 
-5306 SYQYY
+5306 
-5311 IGVNTYTIYNNSPNT
+5311 NTLRANS
-5326 DVVKLATAA
+5326 
-5335 YKNLLK
+5335 
-5341 NDPNYSAAANPQ
+5341 
-5353 WRINKLAQ
+5353 
-5361 IGQTGS
+5361 
-5367 VVTAT
+5367 VTAT
-5372 GVSAGTVIAGGNLTI
+5372 GVNVGTVLSGGAMSITN
-5387 ENTSTGAVS
+5387 SGDVS
-5396 HGSVDAAPNYLVSAT
+5396 HGDNKSARNYTVSAT
-5411 GINVTG
+5411 GINLVGNQIAGTALTVTQSGAITGNSSAMGVNEAGLMQAIKGNLTVESTGAKEVKVDTTATTFGTATGLNLNGTLLANAGQVIVNHDGKVTG
-5417 ALIATLGQVS
+5417 VTSATGINLLTATAIGVARVTRPVGGTINAVTSGVSISEKGDVTAHTSTGTAKGINVISGITVTNGTVTIAQDGDVSGGILASGITLAGVTTIGTAQTSSGPANALTTNYAVAGNITIRQNGDVTGNAGDANGILVNGAITAINGTVTVKTAVDSTPAAAVTSKTVLAKTGKAFGINLVAPVTTVGHTSDVVASIIIAQNATVTAEKSSATGLSVGAVTLAYGTNGSVVDLSNKGAVNATQSKLNLSVTATGVATGFVLGGNVSGNNITIKNTKNVTANNIATADENTVLETTVAATKTNLLANQNVKAIGVS
-5427 VKQGGAVT
+5427 VVGATAGGAIDIANNGNVTNGSNLTDRTNTISATGINILAGLTASLGKVTVDQTGLVT

-5447 ATGSGIAG
+5447 ATGTGRAEVRHWYG
-5455 VSYTTQIGN
+5455 QVSNTLD
-5464 GVATSTAVTSA
+5464 V
-5475 VTSAISISGNGNV
+5475 SAITGGVSISGGANGNV

-5501 VLGNLI
+5501 VTGNLI
-5507 GTQGAVSVTLGTST
+5507 GTLGAVSVTHN
-5521 TTGTV
+5521 GTV

-5541 ATGSAT
+5541 SYGSVR
-5547 KIETKVVTAPAPSS
+5547 KDVIIVSPSNYIRTYDIS
-5561 TTTTT
+5561 
-5566 VTTTTAL
+5566 
-5573 AGDITITQKGDV
+5573 GDITINQVGA
-5585 SVSAVSAGSATGVV
+5585 VSASAGSATGVV

-5604 AALGSVSVT
+5604 ATSGSVSVL

-5622 ATTGV
+5622 ATTGA

-5634 NLTGVATAT
+5634 NLTGVTTAT
-5643 NANAVNGTTIT
+5643 RA
-5654 AGNTKTTTNLS
+5654 AGYTQGSTNFGALE
-5665 AVTGS
+5665 GS
-5670 IVSLNQTGDVIVNGS
+5670 VSLNQTGDVIVNGS

-5861 TNGGVVAAKTSADV
+5861 TNAGVVAAKTSADV

-5970 STVVSDPMKLSNY
+5970 STVASDPMKLSNY
-5983 KNGLGITVAA
+5983 GSGKNI
-5993 GGISAKRASGNLAIS
+5993 GISSNINANRASGGDQLT
-6008 FKGTGKFAAAGGSIT
+6008 FKFTGTGKFLTTAGQGNIH
-6023 YVNTAVNPN
+6023 YVNAGVAESPDLNGTSLNARLTTAVANSVVV
-6032 TSTVLTSTDLSNKA
+6032 TNK
-6046 SSVTSAGVT
+6046 
-6055 ITSN
+6055 